1 MAVFGA
7 PFSTGDD
14 SRHAVT
20 AAMEILARLQN
31 EVATRK
37 EYTVIGDMVNV
48 AARLEQLTKHNDSQL
63 LVCRTRPREGRVL
76 AFYKRFLS
84 FLR

>member
-7 PFSTGDD
+7 PFSTGGD

-20 AAMEILARLQN
+20 SSLEIFARLQN
-31 EVATRK
+31 EGATPK
-37 EYTVIGDMVNV
+37 EYSGIGDIVNG
-48 AARLEQLTKHNDSQL
+48 AAGLEQMSQHNDSQL
-63 LVCRTRPREGRVL
+63 LVCRTLPREGRVL